1 MTQTTQITDAMLFRF
16 FAGQLTEEE
25 TSLLKAWMDENPE
38 EHQKVMKKAH
48 DIYVL
53 GVMYTAFESPDQ
65 DKVSPIRLLTLSKI
79 IRFTSK
85 IAAAG
90 NRLCYKLHAFHPSSP

>member
-53 GVMYTAFESPDQ
+53 GGPFC
-65 DKVSPIRLLTLSKI
+65 LTYWLWSYIVFSQKRKQHLGPMECMVEKPEFGSLSKSCI
-79 IRFTSK
+79 TS
-85 IAAAG
+85 
-90 NRLCYKLHAFHPSSP
+90 YVQ

>member
-1 MTQTTQITDAMLFRF
+1 MTQTQITDAMLFRF

-25 TSLLKAWMDENPE
+25 TVRLKAWMDENPE

-65 DKVSPIRLLTLSKI
+65 LGHSRSGTQIPIQRITDW
-79 IRFTSK
+79 
-85 IAAAG
+85 
-90 NRLCYKLHAFHPSSP
+90 